1 MAIVVIQ
8 EFSNTTLEQYNDV
21 TERLSLGGN
30 SPAGNLFHA
39 AGMADGGL
47 CVVEVW
53 ESENAHHS
61 FLGTLGP
68 ITQSMGI
75 APPAVKIFPVHNI
88 LTPEGYKVLF

>member
-8 EFSNTTLEQYNDV
+8 EFSSATLEQYDAV
-21 TERLSLGGN
+21 TKQLNLAGN
-30 SPAGNLFHA
+30 SPAGALFHV

-53 ESENAHHS
+53 ESESALHS
-61 FLGTLGP
+61 FLSILGP

-75 APPAVKIFPVHNI
+75 APPAVKVFPVHNI
-88 LTPEGYKVLF
+88 LTPEAYKIAF